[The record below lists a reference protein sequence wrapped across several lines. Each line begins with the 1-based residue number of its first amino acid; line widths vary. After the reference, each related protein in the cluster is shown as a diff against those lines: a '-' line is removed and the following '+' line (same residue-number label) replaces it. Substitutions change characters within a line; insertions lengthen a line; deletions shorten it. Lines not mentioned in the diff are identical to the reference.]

1 MNRIIKAAQYA
12 ADVHAGQVRKY
23 TGMPYICHPARV
35 AGRVAIHP
43 EATEEMVMAAFLH
56 DTVEDT
62 ETTFEDIRFLFGNLI
77 TNLVIDLTDP
87 FCTGLADTCKG
98 KPRAERKAIARA
110 HLMGSCREAQI
121 IKMIDRIDNLRD
133 MPLTPPN
140 SYTKMYLDESLL
152 LAKAIGSADLTLM
165 AELVSLC
172 EADYEPDTVP
182 VLVTNESVL
191 SQGKIEG
198 GLDELKRLNEK

>member
-23 TGMPYICHPARV
+23 TGMPFICHPARV
-35 AGRVAIHP
+35 AARVAIHP

-62 ETTFEDIRFLFGNLI
+62 QTTFEDIRFLFGNRI

-87 FCTGLADTCKG
+87 CCTGLADTCKG
-98 KPRAERKAIARA
+98 KPRAERKAIARGY
-110 HLMGSCREAQI
+110 LQGTCREARI

-140 SYTKMYLDESLL
+140 SYTKMYLEESLL

-165 AELVSLC
+165 VELIDLC
-172 EADYEPDTVP
+172 EADYETKGP
-182 VLVTNESVL
+182 
-191 SQGKIEG
+191 
-198 GLDELKRLNEK
+198 

>member
-1 MNRIIKAAQYA
+1 MNKIIKAAQYA

-43 EATEEMVMAAFLH
+43 WATEEMVMAAFLH

-62 ETTFEDIRFLFGNLI
+62 QTTFEDIRFLFGDLV
-77 TNLVIDLTDP
+77 TDLVIDLTDP
-87 FCTGLADTCKG
+87 CCTGLADTCKG
-98 KPRAERKAIARA
+98 KPRAERKAIARGYIA
-110 HLMGSCREAQI
+110 SACREARI

-165 AELVSLC
+165 VELIDLC
-172 EADYEPDTVP
+172 EADYETKGP
-182 VLVTNESVL
+182 
-191 SQGKIEG
+191 
-198 GLDELKRLNEK
+198 